1 MYVILKIYILN
12 NTVIIVNQQKLT
24 EYLHFYSID
33 TIYLLSIFFQNSYF
47 NKLETFLS
55 FIFICFFDYGW
66 EVQYPQFDPIF
77 TWHRFFE
84 CKQVKDQLFPLLLP
98 IHAIFGWE
106 PRLNSNDAPSASA
119 AEFCNISNI
128 SPSTIRILSSILN
141 THLIYRVYAIIFYK
155 GLWPV

>member
-55 FIFICFFDYGW
+55 FIFICFFDYG
-66 EVQYPQFDPIF
+66 
-77 TWHRFFE
+77 
-84 CKQVKDQLFPLLLP
+84 
-98 IHAIFGWE
+98 
-106 PRLNSNDAPSASA
+106 
-119 AEFCNISNI
+119 
-128 SPSTIRILSSILN
+128 
-141 THLIYRVYAIIFYK
+141 
-155 GLWPV
+155 